1 MTSRFKALEVLL
13 RSVCICLVRFAHGDS
28 SVTDLLLKHSG
39 CEGKESI
46 HEELDCAFR
55 HLYGRHRAGFDEE
68 DKSRELTYGEIT
80 VLGVQQ
86 FIDAV
91 PQGLTSDDVFFDLGS
106 GVGKSVFQVYLTTDA
121 SRASGVELAESRHL
135 HGVRALSALRSI
147 SPEATSEAESQLV
160 LDGRELS
167 LMHGDVLTADIS
179 RGTVFFVS
187 SLAFPD
193 FVLRGVAER
202 FSSQMP
208 PGTVAAFS
216 DKIPGCH
223 RGLAF
228 LRRLYIAMTWSES
241 SPMFLYIVT
250 PPESAADL
258 LVAQGSAAID
268 PGQWGMHAMQ
278 TARVQAA
285 LDAQPEYVALHRFRG
300 EEESDVLCIA
310 SDVEARAKEGPDE
323 LEKLL
328 QSVNISAVDANG
340 LSLFRHVCEMHI
352 SSYMS
357 TARYGK
363 EKSSF
368 SKYQEKKRKGLEGT
382 LQVLLQHRADPS
394 SKCSAGRTALQAAD
408 ESGNEALAAL
418 LRSSGAPDTNKND
431 EL

>member
-1 MTSRFKALEVLL
+1 MTARFNALEVFF
-13 RSVCICLVRFAHGDS
+13 RSVFIVSVRFAHGDS

-46 HEELDCAFR
+46 HEELDCAVR
-55 HLYGRHRAGFDEE
+55 HLYGSHRAGFDED

-91 PQGLTSDDVFFDLGS
+91 PQGLSSDDVFFDLGS

-121 SRASGVELAESRHL
+121 NRASGVELAESRHQY
-135 HGVRALSALRSI
+135 GVQALSTLRSI
-147 SPEATSEAESQLV
+147 SPEATSDAESQLV
-160 LDGRELS
+160 LNGRELS

-202 FSSQMP
+202 FASQMP

-216 DKIPGCH
+216 QKIPGCH

-228 LRRLYIAMTWSES
+228 LRRLYIAMTWAER

-250 PPESAADL
+250 PPASATDL
-258 LVAQGSAAID
+258 LVAQGSAAIAS
-268 PGQWGMHAMQ
+268 GQWRMRAAQ

-285 LDAQPEYVALHRFRG
+285 LDAQLEYVARHRSRG
-300 EEESDVLCIA
+300 EEESDVLCTA

-323 LEKLL
+323 LEKIL
-328 QSVNISAVDANG
+328 QSVNISDVDTNG
-340 LSLFRHVCEMHI
+340 WSVFRHICEMHI

-357 TARYGK
+357 SARYGK
-363 EKSSF
+363 ERNSF
-368 SKYQEKKRKGLEGT
+368 AKYQEKKRKGLEDV
-382 LQVLLQHRADPS
+382 LQALLQNRADLS
-394 SKCSAGRTALQAAD
+394 SKCFAGRTALQAAD
-408 ESGNEALAAL
+408 ESGDEALATL
-418 LRSSGAPDTNKND
+418 LRAAGAHDTSKND